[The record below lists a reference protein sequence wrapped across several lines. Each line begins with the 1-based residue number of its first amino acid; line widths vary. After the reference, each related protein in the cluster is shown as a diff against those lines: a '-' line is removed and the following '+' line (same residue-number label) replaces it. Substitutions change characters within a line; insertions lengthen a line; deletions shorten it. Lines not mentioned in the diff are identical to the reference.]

1 MKILSLRFKNLNA
14 LRGEWMIDFRQPP
27 FAGNGLF
34 AITGDTGAGKT
45 TLLDAICLALYHQT
59 PRLGPVTPTQNE
71 LMSRGTS
78 ECLAEVEFEIK
89 GQAWRAFW
97 SQNRAR
103 GQHNGKLQPPRV
115 ELARCEDNVIVA
127 DKIQDKL
134 RITEQLSGLNF
145 QRFTRSMMLSQGQFA
160 AFLNAPSAERAELLE
175 ELTGTE
181 IYGQI
186 SQAVFETH
194 KQLRQQLDNLQASA
208 SGVLLLDEETRGQLN
223 LQQTDLQQ
231 QEQALQQESLLI
243 SQAQQWLQ
251 QHQLLTSKRL
261 QREQEHQAMTAQ
273 WQQAAPGRQRLAESE
288 PAEKVRGLWQQL
300 LRQQQEQQQLL
311 AQQVTSQQQL
321 NHSET
326 LQQQSATQYQ
336 QAESGLQQLREQQQ
350 QQETLLTGQVI
361 PLDQQITTGQQQY
374 DRSRQELSA
383 VQQQLLPL
391 SQQHDTVSLQSETL
405 SKQRQQWLQWRENHQ
420 NIAGYGTHLQLWQ
433 HRLVGWQQ
441 QQQDVLEAERQ
452 LNEHQQQT
460 ALLEKSLTELNQQI
474 QPLQN
479 AEKTA
484 AEVFEQHEKQLRTLE
499 VAANT
504 AGLRHSLEQ
513 YQVQRNLHQQLLVLA
528 SKAAPLKQQL
538 DRLRQ
543 EQIRL
548 NQQIIND
555 EQSLEQFRRHYQ
567 TEKKQLQAVTAL
579 CELEAKIANLSVLR
593 DQLIAGQPCPLCG
606 SGEHPSVEHYRQ
618 LQPDENQQERK
629 RLEQSV
635 AALQEQGI
643 QQKTGL
649 IQAQQRTQQLQT
661 DIDTLSSELESL
673 SRQWQQLADSNN
685 SNIEISDHT
694 ALNQQIQT
702 LEKQE
707 AETRQQLQQ
716 HEAAALSCQQARESL
731 YLCREKL
738 QQHQQQLSLLN
749 QQLENSQKKASEL
762 GDRHRQ
768 ATVLAAERS
777 EQLRTDIRQFSLEL
791 PEQSSDAEQWF
802 SEQLKLWSDWQ
813 ANEKQLRDSESEHI
827 RLTSLLE
834 SLHQELT
841 RQKNAVQQAEEAT
854 AQQLTELEQLRL
866 QRQHLFGDQQVSLAR
881 QAMHDQIQQQE
892 LQVRNLQQQWQQ
904 TRDQLS
910 LLNGQH
916 SQLQQQ
922 ITRLTAQITESE
934 QEFDSALQQQGFS
947 SRQAFSDA
955 LLDEGEA
962 TALRQQLEQ
971 LDQSLC
977 QTDILHRQAIETDQQ
992 HLLQRPEQSHQE
1004 AALLEQQQQTLHQQL
1019 KENLHHQGE
1028 IRERLHAD
1036 DRYRQQQQQLLA
1048 QISQQQ
1054 RLLADW
1060 DHLNRLIGSAT
1071 GAVFR
1076 RFAQGLTLDHLVWLA
1091 NQQLARLHG
1100 RYLLQRQ
1107 ATDALELSV
1116 IDTWQADNQR
1126 DTRTLS
1132 GGESFLV
1139 SLALALALSD
1149 LVSDKNRIESLFLD
1163 EGFGTLDG
1171 QTLDVALDA
1180 LDSLNASGK
1189 NIGVISHVEAM
1200 KERIPLQIRVIKV
1213 NGLGYSKLELPSETG

>member
-14 LRGEWMIDFRQPP
+14 LRGEWTIDFRQSP

-186 SQAVFETH
+186 SQAVFEKH
-194 KQLRQQLDNLQASA
+194 KQLRQQLDNLQAGA
-208 SGVLLLDEETRGQLN
+208 SGILLLDEETRVKLSR
-223 LQQTDLQQ
+223 QQTDLQQ
-231 QEQALQQESLLI
+231 QEQQLQQESLLI

-251 QHQLLTSKRL
+251 QHQVLTGKRL
-261 QREQEHQAMTAQ
+261 QREQEHQAITLR
-273 WQQAAPGRQRLAESE
+273 WQQAAPERQRLATSE
-288 PAEKVRGLWQQL
+288 PAEKVRGIWQQL
-300 LRQQQEQQQLL
+300 LRQQQEQQQLT
-311 AQQVTSQQQL
+311 AQQLTSQQQL
-321 NHSET
+321 NHAEA
-326 LQQQSATQYQ
+326 LQQQSVSQYQ
-336 QAESGLQQLREQQQ
+336 QAESALQQLREQQQ

-361 PLDQQITTGQQQY
+361 PLDQQIATGQQQY
-374 DRSRQELSA
+374 DHSRQQLNSL
-383 VQQQLLPL
+383 QQQLAPL
-391 SQQHDTVSLQSETL
+391 IQQHNTVVQQSAAL
-405 SKQRQQWLQWRENHQ
+405 GQQREQWQQWREAHQ
-420 NIAGYGTHLQLWQ
+420 GVASYGAHLQLWQ
-433 HRLVGWQQ
+433 HRLTGWQQ
-441 QQQDVLEAERQ
+441 QQQDVLETDRQ
-452 LNEHQQQT
+452 LKEHQQQT
-460 ALLEKSLTELNQQI
+460 AVLQKSLTELNQQI
-474 QPLQN
+474 QPRQKDETIATEAFQLR
-479 AEKTA
+479 
-484 AEVFEQHEKQLRTLE
+484 EKQQQALE
-499 VAANT
+499 AEAAT
-504 AGLRHSLEQ
+504 DGLRHSLEHSQ
-513 YQVQRNLHQQLLVLA
+513 TQRHLLQQLLLLD
-528 SKAAPLKQQL
+528 SKAVPLQQQQ

-543 EQIRL
+543 EHSRL
-548 NQQIIND
+548 NQQITRD

-567 TEKKQLQAVTAL
+567 TEKKQLQAVTTL

-593 DQLIAGQPCPLCG
+593 DQLTAGQPCPLCG
-606 SGEHPSVEHYRQ
+606 SCEHPSVEHYRQ

-635 AALQEQGI
+635 ATLQEQGI
-643 QQKTGL
+643 QQKTAL
-649 IQAQQRTQQLQT
+649 MQAQLRTQQLQT
-661 DIDTLSSELESL
+661 EINTLSTELETLGREWQQLTLSSHI
-673 SRQWQQLADSNN
+673 
-685 SNIEISDHT
+685 NIEFSDHS
-694 ALNQQIQT
+694 ALKQQIQT
-702 LEKQE
+702 LDQQE
-707 AETRQQLQQ
+707 AVTRQQLQQ
-716 HEAAALSCQQARESL
+716 REAAVQACQQAREAM

-749 QQLENSQKKASEL
+749 QQLDNSQKKSLELSE
-762 GDRHRQ
+762 RHRQ
-768 ATVLAAERS
+768 AVAQAAERS
-777 EQLRTDIRQFSLEL
+777 EQLRTDIRQYSLDL
-791 PEQSSDAEQWF
+791 PEQSHDAERWF
-802 SEQLKLWSDWQ
+802 SEQHQLWGDWQ
-813 ANEKQLRDSESEHI
+813 QNEKQLRDSESEHI

-834 SLHQELT
+834 SLQLELT
-841 RQKNAVQQAEEAT
+841 RQKNAVQQAEETA
-854 AQQLTELEQLRL
+854 AQQFTALEELRR
-866 QRQHLFGDQQVSLAR
+866 QRQQLFGDQQVITAR
-881 QAMHDQIQQQE
+881 QTMHDQLQQQE
-892 LQVRNLQQQWQQ
+892 QQVRKLQHQWQQ

-910 LLNGQH
+910 LHNGQH
-916 SQLQQQ
+916 NQLEQQ
-922 ITRLTAQITESE
+922 IVRLNAQTSDTER
-934 QEFDSALQQQGFS
+934 EFDAALQHQGFS
-947 SRQAFSDA
+947 NRQAFSDA
-955 LLDEGEA
+955 LLDEHEA
-962 TALRQQLEQ
+962 TVLRQQLEQ
-971 LDQSLC
+971 LDQSLR
-977 QTDILHRQAIETDQQ
+977 QADILQLQAIEAEQQ
-992 HLLQRPEQSHQE
+992 HLLQRPELSQQE
-1004 AALLEQQQQTLHQQL
+1004 ITLLEQQQQTLHQQL
-1019 KENLHHQGE
+1019 KENLHQQGE
-1028 IRERLHAD
+1028 IGERLHAD
-1036 DRYRQQQQQLLA
+1036 NRYRQHQQQLLA

-1071 GAVFR
+1071 GSVFR

-1189 NIGVISHVEAM
+1189 TIGVISHVEAM

-1213 NGLGYSKLELPSETG
+1213 NGLGYSKLELPTGPG

>member
-14 LRGEWMIDFRQPP
+14 LRGEWAIDFRQPP

-175 ELTGTE
+175 ELTGTG

-186 SQAVFETH
+186 SQAVFEKH
-194 KQLRQQLDNLQASA
+194 KQLRQQLENLQAGA
-208 SGVLLLDEETRGQLN
+208 SGVLLLDIETRDQLSR
-223 LQQTDLQQ
+223 QQADLQQ
-231 QEQALQQESLLI
+231 QEQQLQQQNLRV

-251 QHQLLTSKRL
+251 QHQSLTRKRL
-261 QREQEHQAMTAQ
+261 QREQEHQAMTGQ
-273 WQQAAPGRQRLAESE
+273 WQQAAPQRQRLAASE
-288 PAEKVRGLWQQL
+288 PAEKIRGLWQQL

-311 AQQVTSQQQL
+311 AQQLASQQQL
-321 NHSET
+321 NHAET

-361 PLDQQITTGQQQY
+361 PLDQQIATGQQQY
-374 DRSRQELSA
+374 DHSRQQLSTL
-383 VQQQLLPL
+383 QQQLAPL
-391 SQQHDTVSLQSETL
+391 SQQHHSVLQQSEAL
-405 SKQRQQWLQWRENHQ
+405 SQQRDLWLQWREARQ
-420 NIAGYGTHLQLWQ
+420 GIARYGAHLALWQ
-433 HRLVGWQQ
+433 HRLTGWQQ
-441 QQQDVLEAERQ
+441 QQQEAMEADRQ
-452 LNEHQQQT
+452 LQEHQQQT
-460 ALLEKSLTELNQQI
+460 AVLQKSLTELNQQI

-479 AEKTA
+479 DEALA
-484 AEVFEQHEKQLRTLE
+484 NNAFQQREKQQQALE
-499 VAANT
+499 AETPT
-504 AGLRHSLEQ
+504 AGLRHSLEHFQ
-513 YQVQRNLHQQLLVLA
+513 TQRNLHQQLLLLA
-528 SKAAPLKQQL
+528 SKAAPLQQQQ

-543 EQIRL
+543 EQARL
-548 NQQIIND
+548 NQQISRD

-567 TEKKQLQAVTAL
+567 TEKKQLQAVTTL

-593 DQLIAGQPCPLCG
+593 DQLTAGQPCPLCG
-606 SGEHPSVEHYRQ
+606 SCEHPSVEQYRQ

-629 RLEQSV
+629 RLELSV
-635 AALQEQGI
+635 ATLQEQGI

-649 IQAQQRTQQLQT
+649 TQAQQRTQQLQT
-661 DIDTLSSELESL
+661 DIEALNTELETL
-673 SRQWQQLADSNN
+673 SRQWQQLTNSSNI
-685 SNIEISDHT
+685 SIEISDQS
-694 ALNQQIQT
+694 AVSQQIQS
-702 LEKQE
+702 LDQQE
-707 AETRQQLQQ
+707 AEARQQLQQ
-716 HEAAALSCQQARESL
+716 REAAMLACQQARDAM

-749 QQLENSQKKASEL
+749 QQLENTQKKSSEL
-762 GDRHRQ
+762 SDRHRQ
-768 ATVLAAERS
+768 ATTRVAEQS
-777 EQLRTDIRQFSLEL
+777 EQLRADIRQHSLAL
-791 PEQSSDAEQWF
+791 PEQNNDAEQWF
-802 SEQLKLWSDWQ
+802 SEQLQLWDNWQ
-813 ANEKQLRDSESEHI
+813 QNEKQLRDSESEHI

-834 SLHQELT
+834 SLHQDMT
-841 RQKNAVQQAEEAT
+841 RQKNAVQQAEETT
-854 AQQLTELEQLRL
+854 AQQLRVLEELRR
-866 QRQHLFGDQQVSLAR
+866 QRQQLFGDQQVITAR
-881 QAMHDQIQQQE
+881 QRMQDQRQQQE
-892 LQVRNLQQQWQQ
+892 QQVRSLQQQWQQ
-904 TRDQLS
+904 ARDQLS
-910 LLNGQH
+910 LLNGQY
-916 SQLQQQ
+916 SQLEQQRV
-922 ITRLTAQITESE
+922 RLAGQTTETE
-934 QEFDSALQQQGFS
+934 QQFDSALQQQGFD

-955 LLDEGEA
+955 LLDGDEA
-962 TALRQQLEQ
+962 AAIRQQLEQ
-971 LDQSLC
+971 LDQSLR
-977 QTDILHRQAIETDQQ
+977 QADILHRQAIETDQQ
-992 HLLQRPEQSHQE
+992 HLMLRPAHSHQE
-1004 AALLEQQQQTLHQQL
+1004 ADDLEQQQQSLHQQL
-1019 KENLHHQGE
+1019 KQNLHHQGE
-1028 IRERLHAD
+1028 IRERLQAD
-1036 DRYRQQQQQLLA
+1036 DRYRQQQQQLLEK
-1048 QISQQQ
+1048 ISQQQ
-1054 RLLADW
+1054 DLLADW
-1060 DHLNRLIGSAT
+1060 DYLNRMIGSAT

-1180 LDSLNASGK
+1180 LDSLNAIGK
-1189 NIGVISHVEAM
+1189 TIGVISHVEAM

-1213 NGLGYSKLELPSETG
+1213 NGLGYSKLELPGVSG